1 MLQLIIKSIIFSVL
15 KLENEIIRHFCHYQ
29 FTAIQPPEIKT
40 YTPIVKFI
48 ESHILAIICQS
59 APEAV
64 ASGDSYLTRNQTQ
77 TRLQCALTEA
87 AAA

>member
-1 MLQLIIKSIIFSVL
+1 MRITFVTTNLQQSSHRKS
-15 KLENEIIRHFCHYQ
+15 KLN
-29 FTAIQPPEIKT
+29 
-40 YTPIVKFI
+40 TPIVKFI

-64 ASGDSYLTRNQTQ
+64 ARSGDSYLTRNRTQ

-87 AAA
+87 AAAA